1 MVKVQNGRVCIS
13 YVFSLRKFGYVVVI
27 DTNPLDLVMEVA
39 SVILSFSCEERRG
52 EERRGEERRGEERR
66 EGGYTGELY

>member
-1 MVKVQNGRVCIS
+1 MVKVQNVCIS
-13 YVFSLRKFGYVVVI
+13 YVFSLREFGYVVVI

-52 EERRGEERRGEERR
+52 EERRGEERRGEMGIYSR
-66 EGGYTGELY
+66 TLKLS